1 MVQYLCTTQTAALAA
16 FCGAKG
22 GQLSYMAYTS
32 NPKLPRLR
40 MQAVMRVRRG
50 ESIRAVARNLGY
62 DHSTVSRWVARAPAD
77 GREAIP
83 TLRSKPKSHPKT
95 LAQDVVDAIVAERLL
110 HKRCAEVIHAT
121 LAKRG
126 MVVSLSSVKRTLKR
140 QELIAP
146 RKWKRYRPPV
156 ARPPADSPGCLVQT
170 DTIHFLDWQTKQKFY
185 LYTVIDLHTRMAHA
199 AVHDRISQRWSYQ
212 TLLEARELFG
222 FGFQTVQADN
232 GPEFATWLKDM
243 LASKQIQLRHS
254 RVRRSNDNAHI
265 ERFNRTIQQELL
277 GTRPLRGQVTQ
288 ARLDEW
294 LHYYNH
300 DRLHLGIELKTPQ
313 EVAAEGTT
321 KLPA

>member
-1 MVQYLCTTQTAALAA
+1 
-16 FCGAKG
+16 
-22 GQLSYMAYTS
+22 MAYTS

-40 MQAVMRVRRG
+40 MQAVNRVRRG

-62 DHSTVSRWVARAPAD
+62 SHSTVVRWVAKAPID
-77 GREAIP
+77 GREGIP
-83 TLRSKPKSHPKT
+83 TLRSKPKSHPRA
-95 LAQDVVDAIVAERLL
+95 LAPEIVDAIVAERLA
-110 HKRCAEVIHAT
+110 HKRCAEVIQAT

-126 MVVSLSSVKRTLKR
+126 ITVSLSSVKRTLKR

-146 RKWKRYRPPV
+146 RKWKRYRPPI
-156 ARPPADSPGCLVQT
+156 ARPPADAPGILVQT
-170 DTIHFLDWQTKQKFY
+170 DTIHFLDWQTKDKFY
-185 LYTVIDLHTRMAHA
+185 LYTVIDLHTRMAYA

-212 TLLEARELFG
+212 SLLEARELFG
-222 FGFQTVQADN
+222 FSFQTVQADN

-243 LASKQIQLRHS
+243 LGSKGVVLRHS

-277 GTRPLRGQVTQ
+277 GTRPLRKNVDQ
-288 ARLDEW
+288 AMLDEY

-300 DRLHLGIELKTPQ
+300 DRLHLGIDLQTPI
-313 EVAAEGTT
+313 EVAT